1 MIDERPSGARLSAA
15 LLAAAVAAPAPL
27 ALILTFS
34 EPAAILG
41 ALLMVTLF
49 GFPIALVH
57 AALLGLPAYLLMRR
71 RWRLRWWHAVPAG
84 ALIGALPSLLLWGD
98 TQSALLLFACGALGG
113 LIFWLVARTPS
124 PQENADELRQT
135 FT

>member
-1 MIDERPSGARLSAA
+1 MIDERPSGARLAAA

-57 AALLGLPAYLLMRR
+57 AALLGLPAYLWMRR
-71 RWRLRWWHAVPAG
+71 RWRLGWWHAVPAG
-84 ALIGALPSLLLWGD
+84 GVIGALPSFLLWGD
-98 TQSALLLFACGALGG
+98 ARTALLLFACGALGG
-113 LIFWLVARTPS
+113 LIFWLVARTPRPLES
-124 PQENADELRQT
+124 ADELRQT

>member
-1 MIDERPSGARLSAA
+1 MIDERPSGARLAAA
-15 LLAAAVAAPAPL
+15 LVAAAAAAPAPL
-27 ALILTFS
+27 ALMLSFS
-34 EPAAILG
+34 EPAAVLG

-49 GFPIALVH
+49 GFPVALVH

-84 ALIGALPSLLLWGD
+84 GVIGALPSYVLWRDGE
-98 TQSALLLFACGALGG
+98 SALLLLACGAVGG
-113 LIFWLVARTPS
+113 LTFWLVARTPH
-124 PQENADELRQT
+124 PQDSAEELRQT